1 MAASGRMLESWKE
14 IADHCGRSVRTV
26 QRWARRGLPVYRDAG
41 GTSDR
46 VYAFAEEIDA
56 WRLAQAL
63 AAGGN
68 GNGDL
73 ARAGGAVVV
82 EVNPEATP
90 LTSDADVAV
99 PAPSGQSLTAIVER
113 LSASWKRATGDRKG
127 VV

>member
-73 ARAGGAVVV
+73 ARAGGAGAAGTAPPDTVTTLSAAAP
-82 EVNPEATP
+82 PEA
-90 LTSDADVAV
+90 AGA
-99 PAPSGQSLTAIVER
+99 APSQRGSR
-113 LSASWKRATGDRKG
+113 DRKS